1 MKKRDILWPMLAIF
15 VPLIVFELLRAN
27 PSIDIHF
34 MLPRG
39 HFYIVSSVA
48 ILATFIAIA
57 VGISGY
63 RLRNSKVSFLSLAF
77 ISLAETFAVHGLS
90 TPGFL
95 MHATHLPG
103 VAAQLS
109 TLLAS
114 IWLWLS
120 SLPSDSPLITKLSGF
135 RGRLIP
141 IWTVSIG
148 LLAVVV
154 TLNPHLLDFIPL
166 DRNPVNVII
175 TLLVIS
181 LNLVTIYRYFQS
193 YRYSR
198 FPLQM
203 AIIYSCCWI
212 MVAQYIMVVGEK
224 WQSSWWIYHF
234 LLLAAMIIML
244 FGLYKQYS
252 ANKSLTLAIK
262 ALFTTDP
269 LERITNCLSP
279 SVRSL
284 IVATEEKDPYTGGHN
299 FRVTLY
305 AMKLADEMNLSPE
318 QLRSLSQGSIVHD
331 VGKINIPDAIL
342 NKPGRLNPEE
352 RTIIETHP
360 LKGYEMCRMLGF
372 MKEELSIIRSHHE
385 KWDGTGYPDN
395 LKGNQIPILARIVAV
410 VDVYDALTSD
420 RSYRQAWTHDKAI
433 QLLLENKGSHFDPLC
448 VDAWIRICEQNPEVY
463 RYPSTVISELNPGS
477 ALKAITAVNTATT

>member
-1 MKKRDILWPMLAIF
+1 MKKRDIFWPLFTLF
-15 VPLIVFELLRAN
+15 VPLVVFEFLRAN
-27 PSIDIHF
+27 PSIDIRF
-34 MLPRG
+34 IFPRG
-39 HFYIVSSVA
+39 HFYIVSSVV

-63 RLRNSKVSFLSLAF
+63 RLRNSKVIFLSLAF

-90 TPGFL
+90 TPGLL
-95 MHATHLPG
+95 MHVTHLPG
-103 VAAQLS
+103 VAAQIS
-109 TLLAS
+109 ILLAS

-120 SLPSDSPLITKLSGF
+120 SLPSDSYLITKLSGF
-135 RGRLIP
+135 RGGLIP

-148 LLAVVV
+148 LLAVIVI
-154 TLNPHLLDFIPL
+154 LNPHLLDFIPL
-166 DRNPVNVII
+166 DQNPVNWIMTVS
-175 TLLVIS
+175 VIS
-181 LNLVTIYRYFQS
+181 LNLVTVYRYFQS

-203 AIIYSCCWI
+203 AIIYSSCLL
-212 MVAQYIMVVGEK
+212 MVAQYIMVEGVI

-234 LLLAAMIIML
+234 LLLVAMLIML
-244 FGLYKQYS
+244 LGLFKQYS
-252 ANKSLTLAIK
+252 ANKSLTMAIK

-269 LERITNCLSP
+269 LERITSCLSP

-305 AMKLADEMNLSPE
+305 AMKLADEMHLSPE

-331 VGKINIPDAIL
+331 VGKINIPDEIL
-342 NKPGRLNPEE
+342 NKPGRLTSEE

-360 LKGYEMCRMLGF
+360 VIGYEMCRMLGF

-395 LKGNQIPILARIVAV
+395 LKGVNIPILARIVAV
-410 VDVYDALTSD
+410 VDVYDALTSH

-433 QLLLENKGSHFDPLC
+433 QLLLENKGTHFDPSC
-448 VDAWIRICEQNPEVY
+448 VDAWIRICEENPEVY
-463 RYPSTVISELNPGS
+463 QYPSSVISELNPGS
-477 ALKAITAVNTATT
+477 ALNATSSVETVTI